1 MKIFRNRSKT
11 LFKGLPDVVTDVQ
24 FPRERD
30 WPSILS
36 SHHVEPLQL
45 DAEDQRRPL
54 YLVLLGGGHLLMA
67 LLTLVHVLTLAQVLP
82 PEVASE
88 GSVYMI
94 SLSGGNNR

>member
-1 MKIFRNRSKT
+1 MI
-11 LFKGLPDVVTDVQ
+11 GDIQLPCQ
-24 FPRERD
+24 CD
-30 WPSILS
+30 WSSILA

-94 SLSGGNNR
+94 SLSGVNNS